1 MAVYGKFRERWDPTK
16 RKAKV
21 SKNNTLELG
30 LAAAGDTVLDGLL
43 VFSMRPETL
52 SSTTLTGTDALL
64 SGPKLGN
71 VSLAV
76 RSDSLAPELVTI
88 DESRHKPKAIR
99 FPKDGTTGNRCY
111 VESPAHELT
120 FSADLLAGR
129 YRIFDTFISFWVK
142 VDQLNF
148 GGSSGHNIG
157 GFYRFSSGS
166 QSSNDVDNNI
176 LDALSPAILFNISTT
191 GTVSIRFRQNDTN
204 GSSSSDDSKKIRYE
218 SNAAGKKITA
228 GKWCHVTFVIK
239 RIGINV
245 GGSDDYSSMVDIY
258 IDGVNTGTPTANIY
272 HPGQDYFDNN
282 NLEFIIGNQEF
293 GYEAGNTQNL
303 ADDDTADGFEG
314 AIGEFIIFTQKA
326 DGHPS
331 AAGGVENA
339 DGKNRRETAEFIYE
353 AQKEGVYG
361 LHSGIHSSTPRL
373 EQIDLDN
380 DTAYP
385 PNFTMPVFTKF
396 NGADKDAFYASGRDQ
411 RVSLRSE
418 SLFKEGALT
427 EASKSTSGS
436 DIETWQE
443 RAGQYHVRST
453 INRDLEDATIIP
465 HLRLNPTDSLL
476 TNGNWYSDARS
487 EFFPEDLDT
496 KNGFVISNLNQGISA
511 TSNISNGNA
520 AIIVS
525 STAGMEVGQK
535 LTKVSGTGAFNA
547 AGVTIAAVT
556 NATTIVASSNHA
568 TSGPITFHVGGP
580 GITQQLTGYDPIVS
594 DELYREHSVDTKMKP
609 FIDEKI
615 PSEYDDCFVIE
626 IPLPHIGGAL
636 KLSTEAEDTAGTAE
650 VAEMRINSNRT
661 TAMTDTGE
669 TPAVGTL
676 LTTAGEIT
684 GINIT
689 NQGDGYVGPPAIRIG
704 GGSGTGY
711 VRAVMGTGANS
722 DKVVSVVVESPGSG
736 YTNSDT
742 VTFGL
747 GAVGSNVD
755 PGQKIHTM
763 AYYNFKDS
771 KWEYT
776 LDTGGFSTY
785 APDGYVNNVNWMGT
799 SDIGFSPMTGLV
811 LPANGENLPYFANLY
826 GRPMTDMGF
835 PVHRKFESKEGQT
848 IDLSKYIDEP
858 VILEGWEVYCDTI
871 PRVGYSHNPSNGSA
885 VLTDDGDTSM
895 HAIVESGSTSTG
907 GKTSQYY
914 GANGHSCVLW
924 DPEIDEIIPFYQ
936 KKLTQAVGA
945 DRWYNN
951 TIPVSNFVTTEQT
964 ELDGSITTTTT
975 ESKPPSQAKGLV
987 TKGVTAF
994 LLKETQT
1001 FNETNQRQKWF
1012 SNSSR
1017 QVAYAG
1023 NDFPPMNMGNYN
1035 YDRDAFGYTAVQ
1047 ELGYLSD
1054 EGANTVEPTSVSGIR
1069 VPPLS
1074 YDFYRPKTT
1083 TTSPA
1088 GRYTEGSSRELIG
1101 YLQHMF
1107 HNDPNGSLERSFWQR
1122 ESVTSEV
1129 PFVKTDFGIAPN
1141 WPGTT
1146 SIIGLLEKE
1155 NETYVSGLLRT
1166 NTTPYALHVSGS
1178 VKIPTPYPG
1187 SFPIGN
1193 FKITGDRQSVGEKF
1207 GVYAHN
1213 LQPYQVNWFHASSV
1227 FPSNEGS
1234 TYSEFVQYDSIPNVQ
1249 GRLPIKKLKVPGVL
1263 YPTKEPLNN
1272 SGWNTGILRDVDMS
1286 LPQNED
1292 SDVILNPNDK
1302 LILGIQDSIS
1312 TTLAS
1317 QQIRHNAT
1325 GQEFV
1330 RWGRNYLE
1338 IPNSEDGYLR
1348 LFVKRTRDNS
1358 KYNVIADSSR
1368 LGHTVN
1374 RDLGDHLLD
1383 DDFVF
1388 HQPAIY
1394 SGSIA
1399 DDVIGPTYFGAPTIR
1414 QKVTSVNPNTK
1425 IFDFGASAGFYAAV
1439 MSFFRSDGGSRYFY
1453 QQWALFFNV
1462 YEFSASNPPGGG
1474 RNAFSDQPN
1483 NFPPLVSD
1491 FTANWSACNSSILP
1505 TKLETSVADANYSIS
1520 VPTELPLAN
1529 DKPALYTLGRSLMR
1543 SLQAILVHPDNLLL
1557 KTKDLGGS
1565 GDFEQWW
1572 PFIPNGD
1579 YYRGFAAS
1587 DTGNHYNGTGT
1598 KQQFD
1603 DATSNGTGSNPLN
1616 NTITSGLHNRNC
1628 GRHGDSLI
1636 GLLEEIDDRDT
1647 TRWNTGAHTDSFG
1660 DQNRFSWTTNEG
1672 VSKTF
1677 YMYHHVNVLGGASA
1691 WSQIIPFPVI
1701 ELDEATLE
1709 PNVSV
1714 QQVTFRHV
1722 RIGTYKNDDHA
1733 GLTNAGHGNSFF
1745 ETNQGE
1751 KLQGYGKPAVGKYPV
1766 YPGTTT
1772 EMALGDAFY
1781 IDSNGNAVKLLT
1793 LAESK
1798 TALAVNPNQKWAR
1811 KWQTSK
1817 SSQFGQTI
1825 YIVAGRHNL
1834 KHREGSTQL
1843 FLGPLP
1849 AESDIYTY
1857 AQLYEKIADVL
1868 SAATYND
1875 DGILFTVSLANTVNN
1890 NFLEINYPDDP
1901 VIRAAL
1907 QSNENV
1913 INSEA
1918 TFSLLGLTV
1927 ADKDGVSNRNSFFG
1941 APKSIY
1947 YRKLAADNSSWWSGM
1962 GSLAS
1967 GSDPNY
1973 WNSTLDNNAT
1983 TSLTI
1988 ASSGPTFMSGYI
2000 KKYRGLADQTEPIT
2014 YPDHTNFPTTL
2025 AAALDGASFDSPTGT
2040 SSLLGGEFKVDFT
2053 GLPETTPTV
2062 ELVTE
2067 TFSPIGNI
2075 IDRKVTS
2082 RVTDGT
2088 AKTFGSLARFH
2099 KLHDVNQIFDS
2110 KTPKIDLFRSS
2121 SINLETEGWEQGW
2134 LLDGNSEKME
2144 VEKITDFTLGVF
2156 QDPSPSVGSFK
2167 TAFTQDGLPIV
2178 NSSNFLYGSDTVW
2191 VPQGTNISNSA
2202 LWPTSLASGKFTVK
2216 NYFDTEF
2223 EGLKSFAS
2231 KTARDL
2237 VLGFSNGVAGR
2248 HTVQPALYKYKAF
2261 QKQKVF
2267 NGTLTSGGSSKEI
2280 DMTSTTGLSV
2290 GDVLVKINGT
2300 GVLNAGGAVITGK
2313 TATKVTVNNTHVTLG
2328 AMQFR
2333 TTPAEVDV
2341 STSFDIV
2348 QDLIYT
2354 PPRGARFGLF
2364 NTEVSFSSYVFSYRH
2379 YGYLRDMLEQG
2390 VDTKFSNHASNE
2402 LVYGAPVVVNPI
2414 NPVNPEVPKIMSTTS
2429 RYNKTANATIVK
2441 PYIENGYENV
2451 AQPNNLQSE
2460 RLRVDV
2466 AGSISTRSIT
2476 APNNIAANIRTRS

>member
-21 SKNNTLELG
+21 SKNNTLELKIP
-30 LAAAGDTVLDGLL
+30 TVPLNESLSQRLL
-43 VFSMRPETL
+43 FSMRPETL
-52 SSTTLTGTDALL
+52 SSTTLGGTHALF
-64 SGPKLGN
+64 SGPTTGN
-71 VSLAV
+71 LPLTV
-76 RSDSLAPELVTI
+76 RADSLAPELVTI
-88 DESRHKPKAIR
+88 DESKHKPKAIR

-111 VESPAHELT
+111 IESSNSELT
-120 FSADLLAGR
+120 LTADMLAGR
-129 YRIFDTFISFWVK
+129 SRDHDTFISFWVK

-157 GFYRFSSGS
+157 GFYRSSSGS
-166 QSSNDVDNNI
+166 QSNNDVTDPI
-176 LDALSPAILFNISTT
+176 LDALRPAILFNITT
-191 GTVSIRFRQNDTN
+191 NGTVSIRFRKNDTV
-204 GSSSSDDSKKIRYE
+204 DSKRLHYE
-218 SNAAGKKITA
+218 SNFAGKKITA

-239 RIGINV
+239 RIGAVSN
-245 GGSDDYSSMVDIY
+245 GSADYQEMVDIY
-258 IDGVNTGTPTANIY
+258 IDGVNTGTPTDNVDSAFV
-272 HPGQDYFDNN
+272 DYFDGD

-293 GYEAGNTQNL
+293 GYEANILTNL

-314 AIGEFIIFTQKA
+314 AIGEFIIFTQPA
-326 DGHPS
+326 TGHPS

-339 DGKNRRETAEFIYE
+339 DGKNRRETAKFIYE
-353 AQKEGVYG
+353 AQKEGVFA
-361 LHSGIHSSTPRL
+361 LHSGIHSSSPRL

-396 NGADKDAFYASGRDQ
+396 NGADKDAFYASDRDQ

-427 EASKSTSGS
+427 DPLQSFSTFDSNGHGV
-436 DIETWQE
+436 DPGEVETWQE
-443 RAGQYHVRST
+443 RAGQYHVRSI

-487 EFFPEDLDT
+487 EFFPEDLDV

-511 TSNISNGNA
+511 TSNITSTGTT
-520 AIIVS
+520 ISVS

-547 AGVTIAAVT
+547 SGVTIIAVN
-556 NATTIVASSNHA
+556 NATTLTVSGEHSA
-568 TSGPITFHVGGP
+568 TGPITFHVGGP
-580 GITQQLTGYDPIVS
+580 NITQQLTGYDPVVS

-609 FIDEKI
+609 FIDDQI

-650 VAEMRINSNRT
+650 VAEMRINTNI
-661 TAMTDTGE
+661 ATGGASA
-669 TPAVGTL
+669 TINVVDGVITSI
-676 LTTAGEIT
+676 TAGSA
-684 GINIT
+684 GS
-689 NQGDGYVGPPAIRIG
+689 GYVGPPPISVPG
-704 GGSGTGY
+704 GNGDAHVRAVLGTGGNADQVVSYVIESPGTGY
-711 VRAVMGTGANS
+711 TTGTALVFRKGVN
-722 DKVVSVVVESPGSG
+722 
-736 YTNSDT
+736 
-742 VTFGL
+742 
-747 GAVGSNVD
+747 GSNVD

-785 APDGYVNNVNWMGT
+785 APDGFVSNVNWMGT

-811 LPANGENLPYFANLY
+811 LPANGKNLPFFANLY

-858 VILEGWEVYCDTI
+858 VILEGWEIYCDTI
-871 PRVGYSHNPSNGSA
+871 PRVGYSHNPSNGNP
-885 VLTDDGDTSM
+885 VLTDDGDTTY
-895 HAIVESGSTSTG
+895 HGGIETGSTTSN

-914 GANGHSCVLW
+914 GANGHACVLW

-936 KKLTQAVGA
+936 KKLTQAVGN
-945 DRWYNN
+945 DRFYNN
-951 TIPVSNFVTTEQT
+951 TVPVSNFTTTQQT
-964 ELDGSITTTTT
+964 ELDGSITTTTV
-975 ESKPPSQAKGLV
+975 ELKPQSEAKGLV

-994 LLKETQT
+994 LLKETET
-1001 FNETNQRQKWF
+1001 FNETNQRQKWY
-1012 SNSSR
+1012 SNDSR
-1017 QVAYAG
+1017 QVAYAA
-1023 NDFPPMNMGNYN
+1023 NDINSAKNLNNYD
-1035 YDRDAFGYTAVQ
+1035 YDRDAYGYTQ
-1047 ELGYLSD
+1047 GQYLGALTDAIVNS
-1054 EGANTVEPTSVSGIR
+1054 NEPTSTTGVRI
-1069 VPPLS
+1069 PPLS
-1074 YDFYRPKTT
+1074 YDFYSPKTT
-1083 TTSPA
+1083 TSSPA
-1088 GRYTEGSSRELIG
+1088 GRYAAGSSRELIG
-1101 YLQHMF
+1101 YLQHIF
-1107 HNDPNGSLERSFWQR
+1107 HNDPNGNLERSFWQR
-1122 ESVTSEV
+1122 ESVTSV
-1129 PFVKTDFGIAPN
+1129 SPFTKTDFGINPN

-1146 SIIGLLEKE
+1146 SIIGLLGKE

-1166 NTTPYALHVSGS
+1166 NTTPYPLHVSGS
-1178 VKIPTPYPG
+1178 VKITTPYPG

-1193 FKITGDRQSVGEKF
+1193 FKISGKIDGGGSKLGI
-1207 GVYAHN
+1207 YSHNISPNDIAH
-1213 LQPYQVNWFHASSV
+1213 FHASSV
-1227 FPSNEGS
+1227 FPSSEGS

-1249 GRLPIKKLKVPGVL
+1249 GRLPVKTLSVPGVL
-1263 YPTKEPLNN
+1263 YPAEEPQNG
-1272 SGWNTGILRDVDMS
+1272 SGWNAGILFDVDMS
-1286 LPQNED
+1286 LPQNEE

-1302 LILGIQDSIS
+1302 LVLGIQDSVS

-1325 GQEFV
+1325 GQEFI

-1338 IPNSEDGYLR
+1338 LPNSEDGYLR
-1348 LFVKRTRDNS
+1348 LFVKRTRKDD
-1358 KYNVIADSSR
+1358 KYNVISDSSR
-1368 LGHTVN
+1368 YNQNVN
-1374 RDLGDHLLD
+1374 RDLGDHLID
-1383 DDFVF
+1383 DDFAL
-1388 HQPAIY
+1388 HQSAIY

-1414 QKVTSVNPNTK
+1414 QKVTSVNPDTK
-1425 IFDFGASAGFYAAV
+1425 IFDFGSSAGFYAAV
-1439 MSFFRSDGGSRYFY
+1439 FAGMHGADGISKTFY
-1453 QQWALFFNV
+1453 QQWDLFFSL
-1462 YEFSASNPPGGG
+1462 YEFSATNPPGGG
-1474 RNAFSDQPN
+1474 RDAFPDQAN
-1483 NFPPLVSD
+1483 EFKPLVAD

-1505 TKLETSVADANYSIS
+1505 TKLQTTPGNNIYSVS
-1520 VPTELPLAN
+1520 VPTSVPLEN
-1529 DKPALYTLGRSLMR
+1529 DKPALHVLGRSLMR
-1543 SLQAILVHPDNLLL
+1543 SLQAVLVHPDNLFL
-1557 KTKDLGGS
+1557 KQRSSNSYNDPQK
-1565 GDFEQWW
+1565 WW
-1572 PFIPNGD
+1572 PAIPNGD
-1579 YYRGFAAS
+1579 FYRGFAVT
-1587 DTGNHYNGTGT
+1587 DTSNHVSGHGTIAD
-1598 KQQFD
+1598 FE
-1603 DATSNGTGSNPLN
+1603 DATVH
-1616 NTITSGLHNRNC
+1616 TIGKGVHSEDCR
-1628 GRHGDSLI
+1628 RHGDGLI

-1647 TRWNTGAHTDSFG
+1647 TRWNTGVHTDSFG
-1660 DQNRFSWTTNEG
+1660 DQNRISWTTNEG

-1677 YMYHHVNVLGGASA
+1677 KMYHHVNVLGGASS

-1714 QQVTFRHV
+1714 QNVIFRHV
-1722 RIGTYKNDDHA
+1722 RIGTYATTDDA
-1733 GLTNAGHGNSFF
+1733 LQTGAVGQPSAWF
-1745 ETNQGE
+1745 ESDKTLEG
-1751 KLQGYGKPAVGKYPV
+1751 QGYGKPAIGKYPV

-1781 IDSNGNAVKLLT
+1781 IDSNGDAVKLMT

-1798 TALAVNPNQKWAR
+1798 AAIAVNQNQKWAR
-1811 KWQTSK
+1811 RWQTSK
-1817 SSQFGQTI
+1817 SSQPGQTI
-1825 YIVAGRHNL
+1825 YIVAGRHNIRHL
-1834 KHREGSTQL
+1834 SNSTQAIL
-1843 FLGPLP
+1843 APLP
-1849 AESDIYTY
+1849 LESEVYTY
-1857 AQLYEKIADVL
+1857 AQLYAKIADVL
-1868 SAATYND
+1868 GAAAYND
-1875 DGILFTVSLANTVNN
+1875 DGILFTAALANTVNN

-1927 ADKDGVSNRNSFFG
+1927 ADKDGVANRNSFFG
-1941 APKSIY
+1941 SPKSIY
-1947 YRKLAADNSSWWSGM
+1947 FRKLAADNSSWWTGM

-1967 GSDPNY
+1967 GADPNY
-1973 WNSTLDNNAT
+1973 WNSTLNNNAT

-1988 ASSGPTFMSGYI
+1988 ATSGPTFMSGYI
-2000 KKYRGLADQTEPIT
+2000 KKYRTTGNQSYPVT
-2014 YPDHTNFPTTL
+2014 YPDHTNFP
-2025 AAALDGASFDSPTGT
+2025 ASYSAALDNASYNSPSGV

-2088 AKTFGSLARFH
+2088 AKTFGALTRFH
-2099 KLHDVNQIFDS
+2099 KLFDTNQIFDS

-2167 TAFTQDGLPIV
+2167 TTFTQDGLPIV
-2178 NSSNFLYGSDTVW
+2178 GSSNFLYGSSTVW

-2223 EGLKSFAS
+2223 DGLKSFAS

-2267 NGTLTSGGSSKEI
+2267 NGTLTSGGSTKEI
-2280 DMTSTTGLSV
+2280 DMVSTTGLSV

-2313 TATKVTVNNTHVTLG
+2313 TATKVTVNNAHVTLG

-2348 QDLIYT
+2348 QDLTYS
-2354 PPRGARFGLF
+2354 PPRGARFGLYS
-2364 NTEVSFSSYVFSYRH
+2364 TEASFSSYVFSYKH
-2379 YGYLRDMLEQG
+2379 YGFLRDMLEQG
-2390 VDTKFSNHASNE
+2390 IDTKFSNHAINE

-2414 NPVNPEVPKIMSTTS
+2414 NPVNPEVPKIMATTS
-2429 RYNKTANATIVK
+2429 RYNKTIDATIVK
-2441 PYIENGYENV
+2441 PYIENGYENIV
-2451 AQPNNLQSE
+2451 QPNNLQSE

-2466 AGSISTRSIT
+2466 AGSISTKSIT